1 MKNNTD
7 LSAREKI
14 LNAALDIFVA
24 KGKEGARMQEIADHA
39 SVNKAMLFYYFTNKE
54 LLYKEVL
61 RRNIIELVN
70 QLKTIMVSEAESE
83 TKIENIVN
91 AYINFF
97 KNKPTIPK
105 LILREATG
113 DSETIKE
120 VLREIKQN
128 VAPDIPDKFI
138 SMIQKSINE
147 DEFYPLDPKQ
157 TIISIIGMS
166 LIYFIS
172 KPIIEVLL
180 DLEDVDPEQ
189 FIIER
194 QDNIL
199 KILKHGLLQRSNN
212 DN

>member
-97 KNKPTIPK
+97 KNKPTP
-105 LILREATG
+105 
-113 DSETIKE
+113 
-120 VLREIKQN
+120 Q
-128 VAPDIPDKFI
+128 
-138 SMIQKSINE
+138 
-147 DEFYPLDPKQ
+147 
-157 TIISIIGMS
+157 
-166 LIYFIS
+166 S
-172 KPIIEVLL
+172 KWFKTYRLAC
-180 DLEDVDPEQ
+180 
-189 FIIER
+189 
-194 QDNIL
+194 
-199 KILKHGLLQRSNN
+199 
-212 DN
+212 

>member
-120 VLREIKQN
+120 VLLEIKQN